1 MQQSQIQTLRDAY
14 WTGRSELEQ
23 AFLRHLDADR
33 FLLSHTEQVDLLMHK
48 LTAESLEKAE
58 FAVIATA
65 GYGRREQFPGSDV
78 DLLIVHDLP
87 QGGEVESVLSPFLH
101 ALWDLRFKVGQQVWS
116 VNELR
121 TLMPEDYQFI
131 LALFDAR
138 LVAGSARLAQLVSE
152 TILPAFLD
160 SNRAAMVEK
169 VVCATRERHQKFN
182 NTIYQL
188 EPDVKEAPGGLRDL
202 HAAAWL
208 QRLTGDST
216 FVPFSPS
223 EIELAHAFQKKV
235 RILLHLKAGR
245 SDDRLT
251 HPMQEKLKNYFG
263 FRRSG
268 TRSGVESLMKEY
280 FLNARVVS
288 GVCKAAFKSLD
299 TDKQEHSLRLDHFE
313 DLDTAAGVLGAVLE
327 SMRVRRPLADEVRN
341 HIVKSLPKISTSL
354 DFPALRDKIK
364 EIFHP
369 QPGLYRALSEM
380 YELGLLELLF
390 PEFGTVKAM
399 MIRDF
404 YHKYTVDEHTLIA
417 IKSVEDLVTGDTS
430 ADGRFAAI
438 LEDTVVPC
446 HVTLGLLFHDVGKG
460 RGGKHAD
467 QSARLAA
474 RALRRYRFG
483 REEINRIT
491 AVIRNHLAMSATIF
505 RRDLEDEE
513 VIRRF
518 SNLVADPENLRLL
531 TLLTYADIKAVAPG
545 TLNDWKKELLWQLY
559 LSAYRKLTLEFGEE
573 RIEEDVDMGDLLLK
587 GLDSGIDREAFED
600 FLEGFPTRYLRST
613 PSEEI
618 YEHFRMSTRVSPEAP
633 VQTQLLNR
641 KSHFELCVI
650 TPDRSRLFAKIVGL
664 LSYFEMNILRGY
676 GFANKGQT
684 ILDFF
689 QFIDPNRTFR
699 HSVERER
706 FQDLLT
712 KAVKDD
718 VSVQDL
724 LKGKERSVLFQR
736 TAPTFEPNVY
746 FEDDE
751 TGRYTI
757 VEIIAP
763 DAIGLLYR
771 ISSEISRLGCE
782 IDLALIS
789 TEGEKAVDVFYLR
802 HHGSELGADLKSELS
817 QRIVEVTK

>member
-1 MQQSQIQTLRDAY
+1 MQQSQIQTLREAY
-14 WTGRSELEQ
+14 WTERSELEQ
-23 AFLRHLDADR
+23 AFLHELDADR
-33 FLLSHTEQVDLLMHK
+33 FLLSHTEQVDLLMRK
-48 LTAESLEKAE
+48 LTAEALAKAE

-65 GYGRREQFPGSDV
+65 GYGRKEQFPGSDV

-87 QGGEVESVLSPFLH
+87 QGGEVEAVLTPFLH

-116 VNELR
+116 VDELN
-121 TLMPEDYQFI
+121 TLVPEDYQFI

-138 LVAGSARLAQLVSE
+138 LVAGSPRLGKLVSE
-152 TILPAFLD
+152 TVLPAFLD
-160 SNRAAMVEK
+160 SNRAAMVDK
-169 VVCATRERHQKFN
+169 VVCTTRERHQKFN

-208 QRLTGDST
+208 RRLTHDST
-216 FVPFSPS
+216 FVPFSRS
-223 EIELAHAFQKKV
+223 EIDQAHAFQKKV
-235 RILLHLKAGR
+235 RILLHLKSGR

-251 HPMQEKLKNYFG
+251 HQMQEKLKNYFG
-263 FRRSG
+263 FRRGG

-280 FLNARVVS
+280 FLNARVVA

-299 TDKQEHSLRLDHFE
+299 AEKQEHALGLTDFE
-313 DLDTAAGVLGAVLE
+313 NLDTASGVLDAVLE
-327 SMRVRRPLADEVRN
+327 SMRKARPLADEVRN
-341 HIVKSLPKISTSL
+341 HIVKSLPEISMTL
-354 DFPALRDKIK
+354 EFPELRDRIK
-364 EIFHP
+364 QIFEP
-369 QPGLYRALSEM
+369 QTGLYRALSEM

-417 IKSVEDLVTGDTS
+417 IKSIEDLLTGEMS

-474 RALRRYRFG
+474 RALRRYRFD

-513 VIRRF
+513 VVRRF

-587 GLDSGIDREAFED
+587 GLDSGIDRREFED

-613 PSEEI
+613 PPDEI
-618 YEHFRMSTRVSPEAP
+618 YEHFRMSTRVSPETP

-689 QFIDPNRTFR
+689 QFFDPNRTFR

-706 FQDLLT
+706 FQELLT
-712 KAVKDD
+712 KAVKDEL
-718 VSVQDL
+718 SVQDL

-736 TAPTFEPNVY
+736 SAPTFEPSVY

-771 ISSEISRLGCE
+771 ISSEIARLGCE

-802 HHGSELGADLKSELS
+802 HQGSMLSANVKSELS
-817 QRIVEVTK
+817 RSIVEVTK